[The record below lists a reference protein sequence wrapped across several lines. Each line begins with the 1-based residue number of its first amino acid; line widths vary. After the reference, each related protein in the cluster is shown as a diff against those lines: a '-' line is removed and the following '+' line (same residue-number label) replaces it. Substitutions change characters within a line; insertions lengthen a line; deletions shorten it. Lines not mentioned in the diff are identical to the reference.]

1 MSFNSKLE
9 NCKVV
14 ASVFIAHSESYGFDD
29 YGANLAKILQF
40 WTLQQL
46 VTWKLLEEN
55 INRQLTGSDFTL
67 KLIRAEH
74 FVVHSLLFFRPF
86 NGSNFWIFG
95 FGFAGYLSN
104 INEANFEVGLP
115 LDIST

>member
-46 VTWKLLEEN
+46 VTWKLLAIRLPEHN
-55 INRQLTGSDFTL
+55 IRFYFECRKQDFGGKPYIT
-67 KLIRAEH
+67 K
-74 FVVHSLLFFRPF
+74 
-86 NGSNFWIFG
+86 
-95 FGFAGYLSN
+95 
-104 INEANFEVGLP
+104 
-115 LDIST
+115 T